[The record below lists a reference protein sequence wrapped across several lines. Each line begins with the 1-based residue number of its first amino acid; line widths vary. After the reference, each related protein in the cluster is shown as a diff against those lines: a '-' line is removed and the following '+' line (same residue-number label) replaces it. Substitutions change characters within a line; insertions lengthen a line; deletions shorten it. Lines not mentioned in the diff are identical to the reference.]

1 MVCQTILIMELKR
14 TKAKYITVFSQKRNT
29 QCCRFFLT
37 LPSSVRRGPS
47 VLALALFGFVPY
59 CWLLGQ
65 CYIPEF
71 HATPFTFTI
80 PSLPNFMPVGFHST
94 INLLFSMEMSGN
106 QWGNPPL
113 ASAGYFFA
121 ALCLQWTW
129 QSYCAGTAKWME
141 LGAIQM
147 APESAETSFS
157 LTSVSIGL
165 GPPKAE
171 SMLLPLHISLWFRVV
186 SHYETQVARKPPC
199 TYSVK

>member
-1 MVCQTILIMELKR
+1 MIKCENGLPDHSDYGVKKDKGQIYNCI
-14 TKAKYITVFSQKRNT
+14 FSEEEH
-29 QCCRFFLT
+29 
-37 LPSSVRRGPS
+37 S
-47 VLALALFGFVPY
+47 VLQILPHSSFLCKERTFSALALFGFVPY

-129 QSYCAGTAKWME
+129 QSYCSGTGKWME

-165 GPPKAE
+165 GPPKQKVCCFL
-171 SMLLPLHISLWFRVV
+171 SISACD
-186 SHYETQVARKPPC
+186 SG
-199 TYSVK
+199 